1 MILLKHILLE
11 NEWPSIILNDRYTWY
26 HGRTVD
32 SETFS
37 YDYVGGKDA
46 IDQEGPGFYFT
57 NNFENA
63 NRYALHNGI
72 ILKCKINYKKLI
84 LKSST
89 SNTLVN
95 KKIIVDLI
103 NSSPEKDYVLENF
116 DENPKKAFITAVNV
130 YLQNKYACDA
140 YQTIAN
146 DFYKSDSKIYLQ
158 TLSKYYDGQLTPLT
172 DNVTHLIIYNPNII
186 TVIDKIKV

>member
-37 YDYVGGKDA
+37 YDYVGGNDA

-63 NRYALHNGI
+63 NRYALSNGI
-72 ILKCKINYKKLI
+72 VLKCKINYKKLI
-84 LKSST
+84 IKSST
-89 SNTLVN
+89 SNTLAS

-172 DNVTHLIIYNPNII
+172 DNVTHLIVYNPNII